1 MEWYNVLV
9 LIVGAFGGVGG
20 FISIYNAK
28 SNKDS
33 IDIKNFHSLLEEER
47 TERKNLANE
56 YHEYKNVVE
65 RKVET
70 VKVEFEKLR
79 QDNQKMLKSIYQAYR
94 CRLPEKMHDCPVIAA
109 FNNDCVC
116 DVCKNHDNDNQEN
129 D

>member
-56 YHEYKNVVE
+56 YHEYKNSYYT
-65 RKVET
+65 KPPD
-70 VKVEFEKLR
+70 F
-79 QDNQKMLKSIYQAYR
+79 
-94 CRLPEKMHDCPVIAA
+94 
-109 FNNDCVC
+109 
-116 DVCKNHDNDNQEN
+116 
-129 D
+129 

>member
-47 TERKNLANE
+47 IERKNLANE

-70 VKVEFEKLR
+70 VKIEFEKLR

-116 DVCKNHDNDNQEN
+116 DGCKNHEDDSQ

>member
-28 SNKDS
+28 SNKDT
-33 IDIKNFHSLLEEER
+33 IDISNFHSLLEEER

-56 YHEYKNVVE
+56 YHEYKSVVE

-116 DVCKNHDNDNQEN
+116 DGCKNHEDDSQ

>member
-47 TERKNLANE
+47 IERKNLANE